1 MCPTDVVRLF
11 LPIYDRMSRRHSR
24 RSGVV
29 SRIFSPVNEGLR
41 FVTNAGSN
49 VFNAGKGVWRIAG
62 SGTRRILG
70 RATQGLNAAGS
81 RLLSAKRQSGGRKSR
96 KNRKNRH

>member
-1 MCPTDVVRLF
+1 MPR
-11 LPIYDRMSRRHSR
+11 RNSRRN
-24 RSGVV
+24 GVV

-62 SGTRRILG
+62 QGTRRVLG
-70 RATQGLNAAGS
+70 RATHGLNSAGR
-81 RLLSAKRQSGGRKSR
+81 RLLTGKRRQAGGRRSRKSR
-96 KNRKNRH
+96 KSRKSRSRKDRKNRH